1 MVIYQACISCAAYL
15 QAGSTRKNMNKEELI
30 KLLQELVDKLQ
41 RDVDNKYRP
50 VSAEEQE
57 SLDIGRAL
65 IHLLDA

>member
-1 MVIYQACISCAAYL
+1 
-15 QAGSTRKNMNKEELI
+15 MNKEELI